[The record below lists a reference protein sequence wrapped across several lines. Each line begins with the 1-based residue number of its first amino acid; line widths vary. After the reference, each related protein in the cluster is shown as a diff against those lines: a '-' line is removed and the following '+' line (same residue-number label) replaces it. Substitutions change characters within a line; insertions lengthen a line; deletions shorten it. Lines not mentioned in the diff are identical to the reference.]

1 MEENTLEFKALAKII
16 KRRKLEIILPIIA
29 IFLIALVGAV
39 LWPPTYRSSSTILI
53 EEQEIP
59 PEYVMSTVTGYAE
72 QRLQTISQR
81 IMTYNRLMEI
91 VNRFNLYADIRG
103 KSSMETVVQKMRDSI
118 QFDTISADVIDR
130 TGRAKAATIAFTVSF
145 EGEKPELVQQ
155 VANVLAS
162 LYLEENLKSR
172 EEKSAGASRFIEDE
186 GKQIQT
192 QLAELDAK
200 IASFKESNLNSL
212 PELTQFNL
220 QTLQRSDQEI
230 DQLNNQL
237 RSLKEKESSLLT
249 QLASVPQDLANPDKE
264 RLKELRA
271 RIVSLR
277 TRYSEEYPDVIKTK
291 QEIAE
296 LERRLSSGRQ
306 QTALGGQSDN
316 PAYIAL
322 SAQLSGIRSDIN
334 SVNKQISDTRS
345 RRDNYRSRIET
356 GPRTEEQYKLLIM
369 ERNNLQAKYDD
380 LMKKGMEAKVAQG
393 LEKTQMGERFT
404 LIDPARLPE
413 EPVSPNIPVV
423 LLLGLIL
430 GTGAGIGTASV
441 REFSDKSAH
450 LPEDLERITQLNV
463 LAAIPEIVTNE
474 QREQGKK
481 KRKLML
487 ILSGVAAVCGIL
499 LFHFLIMDIDIL
511 IARIMRQLAL

>member
-1 MEENTLEFKALAKII
+1 MEENTLEFKTLIRI
-16 KRRKLEIILPIIA
+16 LKRRKWEILLPMLGL
-29 IFLIALVGAV
+29 FLIALIGVMI
-39 LWPPTYRSSSTILI
+39 WPPTYRSSSTILI

-103 KSSMETVVQKMRDSI
+103 KTSMETVVEKMRESI
-118 QFDTISADVIDR
+118 KFETISADVIDR
-130 TGRAKAATIAFTVSF
+130 TGRAKSATIAFTVSY
-145 EGEKPELVQQ
+145 EGEKPEVVQQ

-172 EEKSAGASRFIEDE
+172 EEKSAGASKFIEEE

-192 QLAELDAK
+192 QLAELDGR
-200 IASFKESNLNSL
+200 IATFKQSNLNSL
-212 PELTQFNL
+212 PELAQFNL
-220 QTLQRSDQEI
+220 QTMDRSDQEI
-230 DQLNNQL
+230 DQLNSQL

-249 QLASVPQDLANPDKE
+249 QLASVPQDLSNPDKD

-271 RIVSLR
+271 KIVNLR

-296 LERRLSSGRQ
+296 LERRLGSAHH
-306 QTALGGQSDN
+306 QTAVGGQSDN
-316 PAYIAL
+316 PAYVAL
-322 SAQLSGIRSDIN
+322 TAQLAGVRSDIG
-334 SVNKQISDTRS
+334 SVNRQISDTRG
-345 RRDNYRSRIET
+345 RRDSYRNRIES
-356 GPRTEEQYKLLIM
+356 GPRTEEQYKLLVS
-369 ERNNLQAKYDD
+369 ERNNLQLKYDD

-413 EPVSPNIPVV
+413 EPVSPNIPAV
-423 LLLGLIL
+423 LLIGLIL
-430 GTGAGIGTASV
+430 GTGAGVGTASL

-450 LPEDLERITQLNV
+450 SPEDLELVTRLNV
-463 LAAIPEIVTNE
+463 LAAIPEIVTE
-474 QREQGKK
+474 EDRERGKK
-481 KRKLML
+481 KRKVML
-487 ILSGVAAVCGIL
+487 IISGVAVVCGL
-499 LFHFLIMDIDIL
+499 LFFHFLIMDIDVL
-511 IARIMRQLAL
+511 IARIMRRLAI

>member
-1 MEENTLEFKALAKII
+1 MEENTMDFKALIRI
-16 KRRKLEIILPIIA
+16 LKRRKLEILLPVFG
-29 IFLIALVGAV
+29 IFLIALIGA
-39 LWPPTYRSSSTILI
+39 LIWPPTYRSSSTILI

-59 PEYVMSTVTGYAE
+59 PEYVLSTVTGYAE
-72 QRLQTISQR
+72 QRLQMISQR
-81 IMTYNRLMEI
+81 IMTHNRLMEI

-103 KSSMETVVQKMRDSI
+103 KSSMEEVVEKMRNSI
-118 QFDTISADVIDR
+118 KFETISADVIDR
-130 TGRAKAATIAFTVSF
+130 TGRAKSATIAFTISF
-145 EGEKPELVQQ
+145 EGEKPEVVQQ

-172 EEKSAGASRFIEDE
+172 EEKSAGASKFIENE
-186 GKQIQT
+186 GNQIQA
-192 QLAELDAK
+192 QLADLDAK
-200 IASFKESNLNSL
+200 IATFKSSNLNSL

-220 QTLQRSDQEI
+220 QTLQRSDQEV
-230 DQLNNQL
+230 DELNGQI

-249 QLASVPQDLANPDKE
+249 QLASVPQDLANPDKD

-271 RIVSLR
+271 KIVSLR
-277 TRYSEEYPDVIKTK
+277 TRYSEEYPDVVKTK

-296 LERRLSSGRQ
+296 LERRLSSARL

-322 SAQLSGIRSDIN
+322 SAQLAGVRSDIN
-334 SVNKQISDTRS
+334 AVNKQISDTRS
-345 RRDNYRSRIET
+345 RRDNYRNRIES
-356 GPRTEEQYKLLIM
+356 GPRTEEQYKLLVS

-413 EPVSPNIPVV
+413 KPVRPNIPVV
-423 LLLGLIL
+423 LLIGLIL
-430 GTGAGIGTASV
+430 GTGAGVGTASL

-450 LPEDLERITQLNV
+450 SPEDLELITQLNV
-463 LAAIPEIVTNE
+463 LAAIPEIVTQE
-474 QREQGKK
+474 DRQQRKK

-487 ILSGVAAVCGIL
+487 IISGVAVVCGL
-499 LFHFLIMDIDIL
+499 LIFHFLIMDIDIL
-511 IARIMRQLAL
+511 IAKIMRRLAL

>member
-1 MEENTLEFKALAKII
+1 M
-16 KRRKLEIILPIIA
+16 
-29 IFLIALVGAV
+29 
-39 LWPPTYRSSSTILI
+39 
-53 EEQEIP
+53 
-59 PEYVMSTVTGYAE
+59 
-72 QRLQTISQR
+72 ISQR
-81 IMTYNRLMEI
+81 IMTYNRLLEI
-91 VNRFNLYADIRG
+91 INRFNLYADMRR
-103 KSSMETVVQKMRDSI
+103 KSTTEDVVDRMRESI
-118 QFDTISADVIDR
+118 KFQTISANVVDK
-130 TGRAKAATIAFTVSF
+130 TGRPSTATIAFTVSF
-145 EGEKPELVQQ
+145 EGEKPEVVQQ

-172 EEKSAGASRFIEDE
+172 EEKSAGASKFIEEE
-186 GKQIQT
+186 GKQIQA
-192 QLAELDAK
+192 QLADLDGK
-200 IASFKESNLNSL
+200 IAAFKSSNLNSL

-277 TRYSEEYPDVIKTK
+277 TRYSEEYPDVVKTK

-296 LERRLSSGRQ
+296 LERRLGSARQ

-322 SAQLSGIRSDIN
+322 SAQLAGVRSDIN
-334 SVNKQISDTRS
+334 SVNKQISDTRN
-345 RRDNYRSRIET
+345 RRESYRSRIES

-380 LMKKGMEAKVAQG
+380 LMKKGMEARVAQG

-413 EPVSPNIPVV
+413 EPVSPNIPAV

-430 GTGAGIGTASV
+430 GAGAGVGTASV

-450 LPEDLERITQLNV
+450 SPEDLERITQLNV
-463 LAAIPEIVTNE
+463 LALIPEIETQE
-474 QREQGKK
+474 DREKRKK
-481 KRKLML
+481 KRKLIL
-487 ILSGVAAVCGIL
+487 IISGVAVVCGL
-499 LFHFLIMDIDIL
+499 LIFHFLIMDIDIL
-511 IARIMRQLAL
+511 IAKIMRRLAL

>member
-1 MEENTLEFKALAKII
+1 MEENTLEFKALARIV

-91 VNRFNLYADIRG
+91 INRFNLYADIRG
-103 KSSMETVVQKMRDSI
+103 KSSMEEVVQKMRDSI
-118 QFDTISADVIDR
+118 QFETISADVIDR
-130 TGRAKAATIAFTVSF
+130 TGRAKAATIAFTVSY
-145 EGEKPELVQQ
+145 EGEKPEVVQQ

-172 EEKSAGASRFIEDE
+172 EEKSAGASRFIEEE
-186 GKQIQT
+186 GRQIQV

-220 QTLQRSDQEI
+220 ETLQRSDQEI
-230 DQLNNQL
+230 DQLNSQL

-277 TRYSEEYPDVIKTK
+277 TRYSEEYPDVAKTK
-291 QEIAE
+291 QEITE

-322 SAQLSGIRSDIN
+322 SAQLAGVRSDIN

-345 RRDNYRSRIET
+345 RRDSYRNRIES
-356 GPRTEEQYKLLIM
+356 GPRTEEQYKVLIS

-413 EPVSPNIPVV
+413 EPVSPNIPAV
-423 LLLGLIL
+423 LLIGLIL
-430 GTGAGIGTASV
+430 GTGAGVGTASL

-474 QREQGKK
+474 DRERGKK

-487 ILSGVAAVCGIL
+487 ILSGVAAVCGL
-499 LFHFLIMDIDIL
+499 LIFHFLIMDLDIL

>member
-1 MEENTLEFKALAKII
+1 MEENTLDFKALIRI
-16 KRRKLEIILPIIA
+16 MKRRKWDILLPVLG
-29 IFLIALVGAV
+29 IFLIALIGAV
-39 LWPPTYRSSSTILI
+39 IWPPTYRSSSTILI

-91 VNRFNLYADIRG
+91 INRFNLYADIRG
-103 KSSMETVVQKMRDSI
+103 KSSMETVIEKMRESI
-118 QFDTISADVIDR
+118 KFETISADVIDR
-130 TGRAKAATIAFTVSF
+130 TGRAKSATIAFTISF
-145 EGEKPELVQQ
+145 EGERPEVVQQ

-172 EEKSAGASRFIEDE
+172 EEKSAGASKFIEDE
-186 GKQIQT
+186 GNQIQAK
-192 QLAELDAK
+192 LAELDAK
-200 IASFKESNLNSL
+200 IAAFKSNNLNSL

-220 QTLQRSDQEI
+220 QTLQRSDQEV
-230 DQLNNQL
+230 DELNNQI

-249 QLASVPQDLANPDKE
+249 QLASVPQDLANPDKD

-271 RIVSLR
+271 KIVSLR
-277 TRYSEEYPDVIKTK
+277 TRYSEEYPDVVKTK

-296 LERRLSSGRQ
+296 LERRLSSARQ
-306 QTALGGQSDN
+306 QTAVGGQSDN

-322 SAQLSGIRSDIN
+322 SAQLAGIRSDIN
-334 SVNKQISDTRS
+334 AVNKQISDTRG
-345 RRDNYRSRIET
+345 RRDSYRNRIES
-356 GPRTEEQYKLLIM
+356 GPRTEEQYKLLIS
-369 ERNNLQAKYDD
+369 ERNNLQLKYDD

-413 EPVSPNIPVV
+413 KPVRPNIPVV
-423 LLLGLIL
+423 LLIGLIL
-430 GTGAGIGTASV
+430 GTGAGVGTASL
-441 REFSDKSAH
+441 REFTDKSAH
-450 LPEDLERITQLNV
+450 SPEDLELVTRLNV
-463 LAAIPEIVTNE
+463 LAAIPEIETQE
-474 QREQGKK
+474 DLEKRKK

-487 ILSGVAAVCGIL
+487 IISGAAVVCGLLIL
-499 LFHFLIMDIDIL
+499 HFLIMDIDIL
-511 IARIMRQLAL
+511 IARIMRRLAL

>member
-1 MEENTLEFKALAKII
+1 
-16 KRRKLEIILPIIA
+16 
-29 IFLIALVGAV
+29 
-39 LWPPTYRSSSTILI
+39 
-53 EEQEIP
+53 
-59 PEYVMSTVTGYAE
+59 
-72 QRLQTISQR
+72 
-81 IMTYNRLMEI
+81 
-91 VNRFNLYADIRG
+91 
-103 KSSMETVVQKMRDSI
+103 
-118 QFDTISADVIDR
+118 
-130 TGRAKAATIAFTVSF
+130 
-145 EGEKPELVQQ
+145 
-155 VANVLAS
+155 
-162 LYLEENLKSR
+162 
-172 EEKSAGASRFIEDE
+172 
-186 GKQIQT
+186 
-192 QLAELDAK
+192 
-200 IASFKESNLNSL
+200 
-212 PELTQFNL
+212 
-220 QTLQRSDQEI
+220 
-230 DQLNNQL
+230 
-237 RSLKEKESSLLT
+237 
-249 QLASVPQDLANPDKE
+249 
-264 RLKELRA
+264 
-271 RIVSLR
+271 
-277 TRYSEEYPDVIKTK
+277 
-291 QEIAE
+291 
-296 LERRLSSGRQ
+296 
-306 QTALGGQSDN
+306 
-316 PAYIAL
+316 
-322 SAQLSGIRSDIN
+322 
-334 SVNKQISDTRS
+334 
-345 RRDNYRSRIET
+345 
-356 GPRTEEQYKLLIM
+356 M